1 MTTYQVMKKKLDDMY
16 NRLDMIPGRDGQKIY
31 VNFIVNIARH
41 KADARQERVS
51 GFWFCSV

>member
-16 NRLDMIPGRDGQKIY
+16 NRLDMIPERDGQKIY